1 MRISDCGV
9 LEVYGLEV
17 EGMDTGSSVCQA
29 RQRIRAE
36 KSKIYILSVRFPLC
50 IENLQQI
57 LRDIREK
64 EHRRGDTETRRSGK
78 GEREMERL
86 HDREIER
93 LRTDLTL
100 D

>member
-57 LRDIREK
+57 FRDIREK
-64 EHRRGDTETRRSGK
+64 EHRRGDTETGGKRGAKEERR
-78 GEREMERL
+78 RPY
-86 HDREIER
+86 
-93 LRTDLTL
+93 RTKNRGW
-100 D
+100 